1 MSLDIKK
8 MIGES
13 FLDIANAMETG
24 TFGKKI
30 CVGITTIGSEHG
42 VENIVKGAEKAAL
55 SGDFDVV
62 LIGPK
67 VETALR
73 VVEANTEEE
82 AHKKMEELIDA
93 KEINSA
99 VTMHYSFPIGT
110 STIGRVVTPA
120 FGNDMLIGTTTGTSA
135 TNRTEAMFKNSLY
148 GIATAKAIG
157 IANPSVGIL
166 NVDSSRAVERS
177 LRKLADN
184 GYEINFG
191 ESRRADGGTIMR
203 GNDLLMGSSD
213 VMVTDS
219 LTGNILMKMF
229 SSYSTGGSY
238 EANGYGYGPGVS
250 FDMTRTILIL
260 SRASGVPVVEGAI
273 KYAALLGKNDLA
285 AVVSK
290 EYEMIK
296 KAGYEEILA
305 SFVEAPKKPVEEFV
319 KPEKEVVTAQVSGI
333 DIMDLDDAALELM
346 KNGIY
351 AEAGMGCTG
360 PIILV
365 SDANKEK
372 AIVILG
378 ENEYI
383 AVEKT
388 SC

>member
-13 FLDIANAMETG
+13 FLDIASAMETG

-42 VENIVKGAEKAAL
+42 IENIVKGAEKAAL

-82 AHKKMEELIDA
+82 AHKKMEELIDS
-93 KEINSA
+93 KEIHSA

-184 GYEINFG
+184 GYAINFG
-191 ESRRADGGTIMR
+191 ESKRADGGTIMR

-238 EANGYGYGPGVS
+238 EASGYGYGPGVS
-250 FDMTRTILIL
+250 FDMKRTILIL

-285 AVVSK
+285 AIVSK

-296 KAGYEEILA
+296 KMNS
-305 SFVEAPKKPVEEFV
+305 SFF
-319 KPEKEVVTAQVSGI
+319 
-333 DIMDLDDAALELM
+333 
-346 KNGIY
+346 N
-351 AEAGMGCTG
+351 
-360 PIILV
+360 
-365 SDANKEK
+365 
-372 AIVILG
+372 
-378 ENEYI
+378 
-383 AVEKT
+383 
-388 SC
+388 

>member
-1 MSLDIKK
+1 MSLDIKR

-42 VENIVKGAEKAAL
+42 VENIVRGAEKAAL
-55 SGDFDVV
+55 SGDFNVI

-67 VETALR
+67 VETTLK
-73 VVEANTEEE
+73 VVEANTEAE
-82 AHKKMEELIDA
+82 AHKVMEELIDS

-120 FGNDMLIGTTTGTSA
+120 FGNDMLIGTTTGSSS
-135 TNRTEAMFKNSLY
+135 TNRTEAMFKNALY

-157 IANPSVGIL
+157 ITNPTLGIL

-177 LRKLADN
+177 LRKLSDN
-184 GYEINFG
+184 GYTINFG
-191 ESRRADGGTIMR
+191 ESKRADGGTIMR
-203 GNDLLMGSSD
+203 GNDLLMGASD

-229 SSYSTGGSY
+229 SSFSTGGSY
-238 EANGYGYGPGVS
+238 EASGYGYGPGVS

-260 SRASGVPVVEGAI
+260 SRASGIPVVEGAI
-273 KYAALLGKNDLA
+273 KYAALLGKNNLA
-285 AVVSK
+285 KIVS
-290 EYEMIK
+290 EEFEGIK

-305 SFVEAPKKPVEEFV
+305 SFVETPKKPVEAFK
-319 KPEKEVVTAQVSGI
+319 KPEKEVVTAQISGI
-333 DIMDLDDAALELM
+333 DIMDLDDAAMELM
-346 KNGIY
+346 RSGIY

-365 SDANKEK
+365 SDSNKDK

-378 ENEYI
+378 EKEYI
-383 AVEKT
+383 AIEKT

>member
-42 VENIVKGAEKAAL
+42 IKNIVKGAEKAAL

-67 VETALR
+67 IETTLK
-73 VVEANTEEE
+73 VVEANTEAE
-82 AHKKMEELIDA
+82 AHEKMEELIDS

-110 STIGRVVTPA
+110 STIGRVITPA

-135 TNRTEAMFKNSLY
+135 TNRAEAMFKNALY
-148 GIATAKAIG
+148 GVATAKALG
-157 IANPSVGIL
+157 IVNPTLGIL
-166 NVDSSRAVERS
+166 NVDSSRTVERS
-177 LRKLADN
+177 LKKLVDN
-184 GYEINFG
+184 GYSINFG
-191 ESRRADGGTIMR
+191 ESRRADGGIIMR

-238 EANGYGYGPGVS
+238 EATGYGYGPGVS
-250 FDMTRTILIL
+250 FDMKRTILIL

-273 KYAALLGKNDLA
+273 KYAALLSKNDLTKIIK
-285 AVVSK
+285 K

-296 KAGYEEILA
+296 KAGYEDILA
-305 SFVEAPKKPVEEFV
+305 SFIETPKKPIKEFM
-319 KPEKEVVTAQVSGI
+319 KPEKEVVTAQISGI

-346 KNGIY
+346 RNGIY

-360 PIILV
+360 PIILIN
-365 SDANKEK
+365 DTNIEK
-372 AIVILG
+372 AIVIL
-378 ENEYI
+378 EEKKYI

-388 SC
+388 NC

>member
-1 MSLDIKK
+1 MSLDIKR

-42 VENIVKGAEKAAL
+42 VENIVRGAEKAAL
-55 SGDFDVV
+55 SGDFNVI

-67 VETALR
+67 VETTLK
-73 VVEANTEEE
+73 VVEANTEAE
-82 AHKKMEELIDA
+82 AHKVMEELIDS

-120 FGNDMLIGTTTGTSA
+120 FGNDMLIGTTTGSSS
-135 TNRTEAMFKNSLY
+135 TNRTEAMFKNALY

-157 IANPSVGIL
+157 ITNPTLGIL

-177 LRKLADN
+177 LRKLSDN
-184 GYEINFG
+184 GYTINFG
-191 ESRRADGGTIMR
+191 ESKRADGGTIMR
-203 GNDLLMGSSD
+203 GNDLLMGASD

-229 SSYSTGGSY
+229 SSFSTGGSY
-238 EANGYGYGPGVS
+238 EASGYGYGPGVS

-260 SRASGVPVVEGAI
+260 SRASGIPVVEGAI
-273 KYAALLGKNDLA
+273 KYAALLGKNNLA
-285 AVVSK
+285 KIVN
-290 EYEMIK
+290 EEFEGIK

-305 SFVEAPKKPVEEFV
+305 SFVETPKKPVEKFE
-319 KPEKEVVTAQVSGI
+319 KPEKEVVTTQISGI
-333 DIMDLDDAALELM
+333 DIMDLDDAAMELM
-346 KNGIY
+346 RSGIY

-365 SDANKEK
+365 SDSNKDK

-378 ENEYI
+378 EKEYI
-383 AVEKT
+383 AIEKT

>member
-1 MSLDIKK
+1 MSLDIKR

-13 FLDIANAMETG
+13 FLEIANAMETG

-42 VENIVKGAEKAAL
+42 IENIVKGAEKAAL

-67 VETALR
+67 VETTLR
-73 VVEANTEEE
+73 VVEANTEAE

-93 KEINSA
+93 KEISSA

-135 TNRTEAMFKNSLY
+135 TNRTEAMFKNALY

-157 IANPSVGIL
+157 ISNPTLGIL

-177 LRKLADN
+177 LKKLADK
-184 GYEINFG
+184 GYSINFG
-191 ESRRADGGTIMR
+191 ESKRADGGTIMR

-238 EANGYGYGPGVS
+238 EASGYGYGPGVS
-250 FDMTRTILIL
+250 FDMKRTILIL

-285 AVVSK
+285 SIVAK
-290 EYEMIK
+290 EFEEIK
-296 KAGYEEILA
+296 KAGYEDIIA
-305 SFVEAPKKPVEEFV
+305 SFVEAPKKQVEEFV
-319 KPEKEVVTAQVSGI
+319 KPEKQVVTAQISGI
-333 DIMDLDDAALELM
+333 DIMDLDDAAMELM
-346 KNGIY
+346 RSGIY

-365 SDANKEK
+365 NDVNKEK

-378 ENEYI
+378 EKEYI

>member
-1 MSLDIKK
+1 MSLDIKR

-13 FLDIANAMETG
+13 FLEIANAMETG

-42 VENIVKGAEKAAL
+42 IENIVKGAEKAAL

-67 VETALR
+67 VETTLR
-73 VVEANTEEE
+73 VVEANTEAE

-93 KEINSA
+93 KEISSA

-135 TNRTEAMFKNSLY
+135 TNRTEAMFKNALY

-157 IANPSVGIL
+157 ISNPTLGIL

-177 LRKLADN
+177 LRKLADK
-184 GYEINFG
+184 GYSINFG
-191 ESRRADGGTIMR
+191 ESKRSDGGTIMR

-238 EANGYGYGPGVS
+238 EASGYGYGPGVS
-250 FDMTRTILIL
+250 FDMKRTILIL

-285 AVVSK
+285 SIVAK
-290 EYEMIK
+290 EFEEIK
-296 KAGYEEILA
+296 KAGYEDIIA
-305 SFVEAPKKPVEEFV
+305 SFVEAPKKQVEEFV
-319 KPEKEVVTAQVSGI
+319 KPEKQVVTAQISGI
-333 DIMDLDDAALELM
+333 DIMDLDDAAMELM
-346 KNGIY
+346 RSGIY

-365 SDANKEK
+365 NDVNKEK

-378 ENEYI
+378 EKEYI

>member
-8 MIGES
+8 VIGES
-13 FLDIANAMETG
+13 FLDIANAIETG
-24 TFGKKI
+24 TFGNKI

-42 VENIVKGAEKAAL
+42 IENIIKGAEKASL
-55 SGDFDVV
+55 SGDFEVL

-67 VETALR
+67 VETKLEI
-73 VVEANTEEE
+73 VEANSEEE
-82 AHKKMEELIDA
+82 AHKIMENLIDSNKIQA
-93 KEINSA
+93 A

-135 TNRTEAMFKNSLY
+135 TNRTEAMFKNALY

-157 IANPSVGIL
+157 IENPSVGIL

-177 LRKLADN
+177 LRKLSDN
-184 GYEINFG
+184 GYSINFG
-191 ESRRADGGTIMR
+191 ESKRADGGTIMR

-229 SSYSTGGSY
+229 SSFNTGGSY

-273 KYAALLGKNDLA
+273 KYAALLGKNNL
-285 AVVSK
+285 SK
-290 EYEMIK
+290 VIAHEFENIK
-296 KAGYEEILA
+296 KAGYEEIL
-305 SFVEAPKKPVEEFV
+305 STFVETPKQPAKEFV
-319 KPEKEVVTAQVSGI
+319 KPDKEVVTAQISGI
-333 DIMDLDDAALELM
+333 DIMDLDDAANELM
-346 KNGIY
+346 SCGIY

-365 SDANKEK
+365 SDANIDK
-372 AIVILG
+372 ATKILG
-378 ENEYI
+378 EKEYI
-383 AVEKT
+383 VVEKKD
-388 SC
+388 C